1 MRALS
6 PRLVRELC
14 SFRTEE
20 THLSGHRK
28 LSRAGFHAAF
38 FLVKGF
44 GRKPRTVQCDHVDT
58 EISGGPFD
66 LSTFADKRDRALT
79 ELWWV
84 PAGHR
89 GEPFM
94 EAIG

>member
-1 MRALS
+1 M
-6 PRLVRELC
+6 
-14 SFRTEE
+14 
-20 THLSGHRK
+20 
-28 LSRAGFHAAF
+28 
-38 FLVKGF
+38 
-44 GRKPRTVQCDHVDT
+44 QCDLVDT
-58 EISGGPFD
+58 EISRGLFD

-84 PAGHR
+84 RAGHR